1 MAEDEESELLL
12 TIPLG
17 KLKLKRSSKR
27 SSQAIKYIRKFV
39 AKHMK
44 ADEKD
49 IWIDPRINEL
59 IWKRGIARPPGSI
72 RVKLSTLEEEDK
84 IGVEL
89 PPKLEEPEPEE

>member
-1 MAEDEESELLL
+1 MALDEDTDLLL

-17 KLKLKRSSKR
+17 KLRHARSSR
-27 SSQAIKYIRKFV
+27 RASQAIKHIKRYV

-59 IWKRGIARPPGSI
+59 IWKRGISKPPTQV
-72 RVKLSTLEEEDK
+72 RVKLSTLEEEEK

-89 PPKLEEPEPEE
+89 PPKEEELEPEE